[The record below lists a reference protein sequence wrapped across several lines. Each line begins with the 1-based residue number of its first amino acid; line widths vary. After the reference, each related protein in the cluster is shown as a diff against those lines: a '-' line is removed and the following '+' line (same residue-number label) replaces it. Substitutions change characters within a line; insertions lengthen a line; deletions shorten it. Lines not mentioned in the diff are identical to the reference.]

1 MLFLWWLF
9 FHSGVLFL
17 YSHYVTCERFSC
29 MAFFPLRISSI
40 RFKWDFLAFFL
51 ASFSNPLVIL
61 QAALGSPA
69 ITLAIPSPTW
79 SSTTKSGTGTRCGC
93 CLRPLRTVD
102 LLVVRFLGPFVLRL
116 VVLRFLTD
124 MIKSNSVK
132 SPFLSFF
139 EVQRDNGMAV
149 TKLDQVSSGTNRFR
163 YLNMNNFHDFVT
175 KR

>member
-1 MLFLWWLF
+1 M
-9 FHSGVLFL
+9 
-17 YSHYVTCERFSC
+17 
-29 MAFFPLRISSI
+29 
-40 RFKWDFLAFFL
+40 
-51 ASFSNPLVIL
+51 
-61 QAALGSPA
+61 
-69 ITLAIPSPTW
+69 
-79 SSTTKSGTGTRCGC
+79 GTHCGC

-102 LLVVRFLGPFVLRL
+102 PLVVRFLGPFVLRL

-149 TKLDQVSSGTNRFR
+149 TKLDQVSSGTNRFS